1 MKEQYRDEI
10 RSSSFR
16 VLDLFAGCGGL
27 SLGFQNAGFN
37 IVAAFDNWNPAIDV
51 YQKNFGH
58 KIFDYDLSNLRR
70 NYQIFREMRPDIII
84 GGPPCQDF
92 SSAGKRDED
101 LGRGDLSIIFSE
113 IVTSVLPQWF
123 VIENVELFSK
133 SNKYKEAKQI
143 LKAAGYGLSEIILD
157 ASLCGVPQKRKR
169 FFCLGELQGQDES
182 LEPYLKKRLA
192 DKPMTIR
199 DYLGNKL
206 EIEYYYRHPRSYQRR
221 GIFSIDEP
229 SPTVRG
235 VNRPI
240 PKTYNKHPKDPVPV
254 TENLRPLTTI
264 ERSYLQT
271 FPETFIFEGTKTDLE
286 QMIGN
291 AVPVKLAEY
300 VAQSILEY
308 IKDNLNKSIRI
319 TEKNHTSKFSSNK
332 QTEQLYLF

>member
-1 MKEQYRDEI
+1 MKKKSEDEI
-10 RSSSFR
+10 KSSSLT

-37 IVAAFDNWNPAIDV
+37 IVAAFDNWKPAIDV
-51 YQKNFGH
+51 YQKNFSH
-58 KIFDYDLSNLRR
+58 EIFDYDLSNLRR
-70 NYQIFREMRPDIII
+70 NYQIFREMRPNIII

-101 LGRGDLSIIFSE
+101 LGRGDLSIVFSE

-123 VIENVELFSK
+123 VIENVELFRK
-133 SNKYKEAKQI
+133 SNKYKETRQI

-169 FFCLGELQGQDES
+169 FFCLGELQGKDES

-192 DKPMTIR
+192 DKPMTVR
-199 DYLGNKL
+199 DYLENKL
-206 EIEYYYRHPRSYQRR
+206 EIQYYYRHPRSYQRR

-240 PKTYNKHPKDPVPV
+240 PKTYNKHPKDPVGV
-254 TENLRPLTTI
+254 TEKLRPLTTI

-271 FPETFIFEGTKTDLE
+271 FPETFIFGGTKTDLE

-300 VAQSILEY
+300 VAQSLLEY
-308 IKDNLNKSIRI
+308 IKDNLNKSII
-319 TEKNHTSKFSSNK
+319 IIEKTYVSELSLNK
-332 QTEQLYLF
+332 QIEH

>member
-1 MKEQYRDEI
+1 MKEKYKDDKK
-10 RSSSFR
+10 SSSFR

-37 IVAAFDNWNPAIDV
+37 IVAAFDNWKPAIDV
-51 YQKNFGH
+51 YQKNFNH
-58 KIFDYDLSNLRR
+58 QIFDYDLSNLRKS
-70 NYQIFREMRPDIII
+70 YQILREMRPEIII

-92 SSAGKRDED
+92 SSAGKRNED
-101 LGRGDLSIIFSE
+101 LGRGDLSIVFSE
-113 IVTSVLPQWF
+113 IVISVLPQWF
-123 VIENVELFSK
+123 LIENVDLFRK
-133 SNKYKEAKQI
+133 SNKYKEVRQI
-143 LKAAGYGLSEIILD
+143 LKSAGYGLSEIILD

-169 FFCLGELQGQDES
+169 FFCFGELQGTDES

-192 DKPMTIR
+192 NKPMTIR
-199 DYLGNKL
+199 DYLGKKL
-206 EIEYYYRHPRSYQRR
+206 EIQYYYRHPRSYQRR

-240 PKTYNKHPKDPVPV
+240 PKTYKKHPKDPVPV
-254 TENLRPLTTI
+254 TEKLRPLTTI

-308 IKDNLNKSIRI
+308 IKDSLNKSII
-319 TEKNHTSKFSSNK
+319 TTEKTYVSELCLNK
-332 QTEQLYLF
+332 QIEQLYI

>member
-1 MKEQYRDEI
+1 MKEKYKDYKK
-10 RSSSFR
+10 SSLIR

-37 IVAAFDNWNPAIDV
+37 IVAAFDNWKPAIDV
-51 YQKNFGH
+51 YQKNFNH
-58 KIFDYDLSNLRR
+58 QIFDYDLSNLST
-70 NYQIFREMRPDIII
+70 NYQIFKEMRPEIII

-92 SSAGKRDED
+92 SSAGKRDEN
-101 LGRGDLSIIFSE
+101 LGRGDLSIVFSE

-123 VIENVELFSK
+123 LIENVDLFRK
-133 SNKYKEAKQI
+133 SNKYKEVRQI
-143 LKAAGYGLSEIILD
+143 LKSAGYGLSEIILD
-157 ASLCGVPQKRKR
+157 ANLCGVPQKRKR
-169 FFCLGELQGQDES
+169 FFCFGELQGTDES

-192 DKPMTIR
+192 YKPMTIR
-199 DYLGNKL
+199 DYLGKKL
-206 EIEYYYRHPRSYQRR
+206 EIQYYYRHPRSYQRR

-240 PKTYNKHPKDPVPV
+240 PKTYKKHPKDPVPV
-254 TENLRPLTTI
+254 TEELRPLTTI

-308 IKDNLNKSIRI
+308 IKDNLNKSII
-319 TEKNHTSKFSSNK
+319 TTEKTYVSELCLNK
-332 QTEQLYLF
+332 QIEQLYI